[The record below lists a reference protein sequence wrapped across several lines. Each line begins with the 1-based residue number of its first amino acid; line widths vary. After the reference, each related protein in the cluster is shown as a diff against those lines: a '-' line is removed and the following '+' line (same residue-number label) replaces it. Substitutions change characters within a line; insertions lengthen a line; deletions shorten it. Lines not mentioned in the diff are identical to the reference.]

1 MQSFDVYRKPL
12 TKQRWFLISQEIV
25 VAERFSLLAIKE
37 KDISWARYFSII
49 ARSVKVRCLLIG
61 LLLSGQTAYEYYP
74 IKNKICKSKRT
85 IVRVKVGN
93 FWR

>member
-1 MQSFDVYRKPL
+1 M
-12 TKQRWFLISQEIV
+12 

-61 LLLSGQTAYEYYP
+61 LLISGQTAYEYYP